1 MKLTLSNEQRNALMS
16 WLETTFVYHS
26 TVNFVIKNNINNNTG
41 GDFGDC
47 GYRNYNSVNDNVHGD
62 DYVDSESYD
71 CVSDSKNNVGNA

>member
-1 MKLTLSNEQRNALMS
+1 M
-16 WLETTFVYHS
+16 
-26 TVNFVIKNNINNNTG
+26 NFVIKNNININNG

-47 GYRNYNSVNDNVHGD
+47 GYRNDNSVNDNVHGD